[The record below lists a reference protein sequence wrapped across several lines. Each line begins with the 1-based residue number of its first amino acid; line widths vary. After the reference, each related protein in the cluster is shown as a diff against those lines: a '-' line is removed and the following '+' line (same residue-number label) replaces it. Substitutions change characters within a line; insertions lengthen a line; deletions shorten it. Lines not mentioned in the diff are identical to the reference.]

1 MAVDLD
7 RENWSVADSTDL
19 YEVARWGNGYFSI
32 ADNGNLFVH
41 PDRNPKRHVDLK
53 ELIDRLQVRGI
64 DLPVLLRFGEIL
76 QDRSCRS

>member
-1 MAVDLD
+1 MAVDLE

-32 ADNGNLFVH
+32 ANNGNLLVH

-53 ELIDRLQVRGI
+53 KTY
-64 DLPVLLRFGEIL
+64 
-76 QDRSCRS
+76 RSTAGARH